1 MTRKKK
7 VYLQPQVDPEW
18 QVKVERVILSTVL
31 MDKEAIHVV
40 AKDFQL
46 KYFRTD
52 ENIQIANAIIQL
64 MIANK
69 KIDMITLVEQLK
81 KNGTLESAGGIA
93 YISSLTHA
101 YNRFNLEEHMLVLKQ
116 YWLAHYITECCNV
129 AQSEIIEYKKDI
141 FDVYANLQKKLDD
154 AQRDI
159 IVKDLQSVADIHKEI
174 LQKSYEFLDGK
185 ITSGV
190 PTGLDRLDL
199 LTNGFQ
205 SSDLII
211 LAGRTSMGK
220 TAFSL
225 SILIEPCIHQKI
237 PIGYFSLEMSK
248 EQVVGRI
255 QSILSK
261 ISVSKIIKKQLTI
274 EEINQVAHKANEL
287 MTSPFFID
295 DTPNISIMEL
305 KSKARKLVRED
316 GVRMIVIDYLQLMKS
331 GIKTYNREQEIAEIS
346 KGLKAIAKELN
357 IPVIALS
364 QLSRGVEQRGGD
376 KKPMLSDL
384 RDSGQIE
391 QDADMVLFCFRP
403 EYYGQ
408 LEYECFGH
416 VLPADNLFVLIV
428 SKHRNGV
435 LGEIPLHFEGQY
447 TEISNYRDGNSL
459 YNSGAIRTQN
469 QTNPQNTSQNV
480 SNMLSD
486 ETNKENSKF
495 GNITP
500 KNSIFEK
507 EITGQENK
515 NNLSR
520 FSSSFD
526 NPIDE
531 IDFNSNEEE
540 TPF

>member
-1 MTRKKK
+1 MKKRL
-7 VYLQPQVDPEW
+7 YLQDQVDPGW
-18 QVKVERVILSTVL
+18 QLKIERVILSAILSTS
-31 MDKEAIHVV
+31 EAIHLVS
-40 AKDFQL
+40 KDFQV
-46 KYFRTD
+46 KYFRN
-52 ENIQIANAIIQL
+52 EQHIHIANAIVQL

-69 KIDMITLVEQLK
+69 SIDKISLVEQLK
-81 KNGTLESAGGIA
+81 KNVALEKSGGINYLVGLDDTYTA
-93 YISSLTHA
+93 I
-101 YNRFNLEEHMLVLKQ
+101 NIEEHMLILKQ
-116 YWLAHYITECCNV
+116 YWLSHYINECCNS
-129 AQSEIIEYKKDI
+129 AQAEIIEYKNDI

-159 IVKDLQSVADIHKEI
+159 VVRDLETVAEIHHQI
-174 LQKSYEFLDGK
+174 LKKSYEFLDGK
-185 ITSGV
+185 QTSGV
-190 PTGLDRLDL
+190 PTGLERLDL

-205 SSDLII
+205 ASDLII

-225 SILIEPCIHQKI
+225 SVIIEPCINQKI
-237 PIGYFSLEMSK
+237 PIAFFSLEMSK

-261 ISVSKIIKKQLTI
+261 VSVSRIIKKQLEF
-274 EEINQVAHKANEL
+274 EEINDIARKANEL
-287 MTSPFFID
+287 VSSPFYID
-295 DTPNISIMEL
+295 DTPNISLMEL
-305 KSKARKLVRED
+305 KSKARKLVREN
-316 GVRMIVIDYLQLMKS
+316 GVRMIIIDYLQLMKS

-364 QLSRGVEQRGGD
+364 QLSRGVEQRGGS

-403 EYYGQ
+403 EYYGDT
-408 LEYECFGH
+408 EYECFGH
-416 VLPADNLFVLIV
+416 TLPAENLFVLIV

-435 LGEIPLHFEGQY
+435 LGEIPLHFEGKY
-447 TEISNYRDGNSL
+447 TEISDYKDSNRL
-459 YNSGAIRTQN
+459 YNSGAISKQIDNESENSKKKVT
-469 QTNPQNTSQNV
+469 TV
-480 SNMLSD
+480 WLD
-486 ETNKENSKF
+486 ETNNKNSSI
-495 GNITP
+495 GTMRP
-500 KNSIFEK
+500 KNSIFEI

-520 FSSSFD
+520 SNSDFE

>member
-1 MTRKKK
+1 MKKRL
-7 VYLQPQVDPEW
+7 YLQDQVDPGW
-18 QVKVERVILSTVL
+18 QLKIERVILSAILSTS
-31 MDKEAIHVV
+31 EAIHLVS
-40 AKDFQL
+40 KDFQV
-46 KYFRTD
+46 KYFRN
-52 ENIQIANAIIQL
+52 EQHIHIANAIVQL

-69 KIDMITLVEQLK
+69 SIDKISLVEQLK
-81 KNGTLESAGGIA
+81 KNVALEKSGGVIYLVGLDDAYSAVNI
-93 YISSLTHA
+93 
-101 YNRFNLEEHMLVLKQ
+101 EEHMLILKQ
-116 YWLAHYITECCNV
+116 YWLSHYINECCNS
-129 AQSEIIEYKKDI
+129 AQAEIIEYKNDI

-159 IVKDLQSVADIHKEI
+159 IVRDLETVAEIHHQI
-174 LQKSYEFLDGK
+174 LKKSYEFLDGK
-185 ITSGV
+185 QTSGV
-190 PTGLDRLDL
+190 PTGLERLDL

-225 SILIEPCIHQKI
+225 SVIIEPCINQKI
-237 PIGYFSLEMSK
+237 PIAFFSLEMSK

-261 ISVSKIIKKQLTI
+261 VSVSRIIKKQLEF
-274 EEINQVAHKANEL
+274 EEINDIARKANEL
-287 MTSPFFID
+287 VTSPFYID
-295 DTPNISIMEL
+295 DTPNISLMEL
-305 KSKARKLVRED
+305 KSKSRKLVREN
-316 GVRMIVIDYLQLMKS
+316 GVRMIIIDYLQLMKS

-364 QLSRGVEQRGGD
+364 QLSRGVEQRGGN

-403 EYYGQ
+403 EYYGDA
-408 LEYECFGH
+408 EYECAGH
-416 VLPADNLFVLIV
+416 TLPAENLFVLIV

-435 LGEIPLHFEGQY
+435 LGEIPLHFEGKY
-447 TEISNYRDGNSL
+447 TEISDYKDSNRL
-459 YNSGAIRTQN
+459 YNSSSIRQEMVTESEKPKKKV
-469 QTNPQNTSQNV
+469 TTV
-480 SNMLSD
+480 WLD
-486 ETNKENSKF
+486 ETNNKNSSI
-495 GNITP
+495 GTMRP
-500 KNSIFEK
+500 KNSIFEI

-520 FSSSFD
+520 SNSDFE